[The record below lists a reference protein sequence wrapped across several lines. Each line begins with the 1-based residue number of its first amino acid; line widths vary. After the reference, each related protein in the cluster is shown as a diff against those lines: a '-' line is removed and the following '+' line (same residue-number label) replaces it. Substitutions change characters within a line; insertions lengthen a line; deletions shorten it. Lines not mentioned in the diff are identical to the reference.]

1 MQSLRGTLCG
11 ALLRCTLCDALVE
24 IGVLS
29 CQRVISWRR
38 LRDALVETGYTGGTY
53 GQTKYCLLFVN
64 NKIVLTQFRNQER
77 YYLLVVSFCLAV
89 TLNGVDTRNSC

>member
-29 CQRVISWRR
+29 CQRVISWIR
-38 LRDALVETGYTGGTY
+38 LRDALEETMPAHRFRKSLLDVR
-53 GQTKYCLLFVN
+53 TK
-64 NKIVLTQFRNQER
+64 R
-77 YYLLVVSFCLAV
+77 VVSFWW
-89 TLNGVDTRNSC
+89 